1 MRNGTKLTCRLPVS
15 VNNVCL
21 VEKQNTTYH
30 SDKALII
37 LNASQS
43 LRKQIRKNFIAK
55 KYFNTKNSLWYGLLF
70 LKEKILHI
78 IKNTQRLQ
86 I

>member
-30 SDKALII
+30 LDKALII

-43 LRKQIRKNFIAK
+43 LRKQIRKI
-55 KYFNTKNSLWYGLLF
+55 SLSKSILTQ
-70 LKEKILHI
+70 KIPYSMVFYS
-78 IKNTQRLQ
+78 
-86 I
+86 

>member
-30 SDKALII
+30 LDKALII

-43 LRKQIRKNFIAK
+43 LRKQIRKI
-55 KYFNTKNSLWYGLLF
+55 SLSKSILTQKIPYGMVF
-70 LKEKILHI
+70 YS
-78 IKNTQRLQ
+78 
-86 I
+86 